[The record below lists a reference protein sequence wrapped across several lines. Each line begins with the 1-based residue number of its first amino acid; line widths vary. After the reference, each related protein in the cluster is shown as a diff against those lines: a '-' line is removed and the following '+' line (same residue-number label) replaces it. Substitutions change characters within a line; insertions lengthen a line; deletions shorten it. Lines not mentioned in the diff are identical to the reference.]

1 MTTEPLDFAAP
12 AHRYLRAEDGLRL
25 HYLDYPCAKPER
37 LPLVCLPGLAR
48 TADDFE
54 RVAARAQ
61 AQAQGRRVLALD
73 YRGRGRSDWDPDWRH
88 YDLDIEERDILGV
101 LAEAGVDAAVFL
113 GTSRGGLHT
122 MRLAAGRPGLVRAA
136 ILNDIGPKIENE
148 SLLRIKRYVGK
159 LPPLRSMS
167 DAVALMRFSAG
178 QTFAGVDPQDWETY
192 ARHTFEMK
200 DGAVVLRY
208 DPELAHTL
216 DSVAPDVEY
225 ETYWD
230 AFAALTSA
238 PLLAI
243 RGETTDL
250 LSLDTLAEMQRR
262 APGMQIL
269 TVPGQGHAPL
279 LLDAPTLDRIA
290 VFLETCP

>member
-1 MTTEPLDFAAP
+1 MKEPLDPAAP
-12 AHRYLRAEDGLRL
+12 AHRYIAASDGLRL
-25 HYLDYPCAKPER
+25 HYLDYACAKPAR

-54 RVAARAQ
+54 RVALRAL
-61 AQAQGRRVLALD
+61 AQGRRVLALD
-73 YRGRGRSDWDPDWRH
+73 YRGRGRSAWDPDWRH
-88 YDLDIEERDILGV
+88 YDLDVEQDDILGV
-101 LAEAGVDAAVFL
+101 FADAGIDAAVFL

-122 MRLAAGRPGLVRAA
+122 MRLAAARPGLVRAA

-159 LPPLRSMS
+159 LPPLRSMA
-167 DAVALMRFSAG
+167 DAVGLMRFSAG

-192 ARHTFEMK
+192 ARQTFEMK
-200 DGAVVLRY
+200 DGQVVLRY

-216 DSVAPDVEY
+216 DEIAPGVDY
-225 ETYWD
+225 ETFWD
-230 AFAALTSA
+230 EFAALASL

-250 LSLDTLAEMQRR
+250 LSLDTLAEMQRL
-262 APGMQIL
+262 APAMEVF

-279 LLDAPTLDRIA
+279 LLDAPTLDRIEI
-290 VFLETCP
+290 FLNACA